1 MNLINLFPTIHKI
14 HNVIYCDAT
23 LGVDFGNPKVLVN
36 ALVNREVFPFGDYEN
51 GRCNIFGFPSLK
63 LWRMP
68 KTRNAPIPNSDG
80 GSRVKEVHA

>member
-1 MNLINLFPTIHKI
+1 MPPSVLILEIQKSWLMPLLTVKF
-14 HNVIYCDAT
+14 
-23 LGVDFGNPKVLVN
+23 
-36 ALVNREVFPFGDYEN
+36 FPFGDYEN